1 MSDCTRRN
9 FLKSS
14 LLATTPLLSAL
25 SSECRA
31 VESPTAVRWDREAD
45 VVVLGFGNA
54 GSNAAIAACDNGAS
68 VVILEKMREGG
79 GNVAVSSGGF
89 VVPTDRDKYFVYLK
103 SLYEMSRSDW
113 DEALLNVFCDESMK
127 LPDYIKMLDPSAE
140 LVTYGHAGYQ
150 NLPGADCVN
159 KMAVTAKNGLAEGD
173 RLFGLFADAV
183 KARGIP
189 VFTETPARR
198 LVTVKGEIVGAEA
211 EHAGKPFFVRARKAV
226 VIATGGFQCN
236 PNLLKNYIYGNPM
249 AFLGSPGHTGDG
261 LLMAQSVGCALWHMN
276 SVSAPLGIQVPGVE
290 AGMAL
295 VTKAPAF
302 IWVDQDGRRFVNEK
316 KLDYH
321 CSWMAVNR
329 FDAINHR
336 YPAIPCWMVTDS
348 TYIEAGPLV
357 SSAAS
362 GYAVNREHYVWS
374 QDNRK
379 EIEAGVILEAP
390 TLEALARKMGLPEP
404 AVLGETVDRWNSDL
418 KTKGIDTLFGRT
430 PTSDPKQKAIF
441 VGRDV
446 KAWSAPIEKGP
457 FYAVRLVPVLYHTM
471 GGPRKSIRA
480 ECLGIDGKPIPHLY
494 VAGELGSMWGLTYQ
508 GACAN
513 ADAMIFGRI
522 AGREAAKLD

>member
-1 MSDCTRRN
+1 
-9 FLKSS
+9 
-14 LLATTPLLSAL
+14 
-25 SSECRA
+25 
-31 VESPTAVRWDREAD
+31 
-45 VVVLGFGNA
+45 
-54 GSNAAIAACDNGAS
+54 
-68 VVILEKMREGG
+68 
-79 GNVAVSSGGF
+79 
-89 VVPTDRDKYFVYLK
+89 
-103 SLYEMSRSDW
+103 
-113 DEALLNVFCDESMK
+113 
-127 LPDYIKMLDPSAE
+127 
-140 LVTYGHAGYQ
+140 
-150 NLPGADCVN
+150 
-159 KMAVTAKNGLAEGD
+159 
-173 RLFGLFADAV
+173 
-183 KARGIP
+183 
-189 VFTETPARR
+189 
-198 LVTVKGEIVGAEA
+198 
-211 EHAGKPFFVRARKAV
+211 
-226 VIATGGFQCN
+226 
-236 PNLLKNYIYGNPM
+236 
-249 AFLGSPGHTGDG
+249 
-261 LLMAQSVGCALWHMN
+261 MN

-480 ECLGIDGKPIPHLY
+480 ECLDIDGKPIPHLY